1 MKIKGSVALAACA
14 GSAFATDGAL
24 AQSQPLSW
32 GPPPGQAWSWTGFYI
47 GGHLGHAWQQNQTG
61 ATYLDLPAF
70 TVPVVNDT
78 SASGFMGGGQIGYNW
93 QAGMAVFGIEAD
105 ISSLSGGRT
114 VSQTALIGGVDNTF
128 TSRNEIEWIGTIR
141 GRAGMTIGGRALLYG
156 TGGFAYG
163 SVSNVNTESSV
174 IAGTSATA
182 REQTTRNGY
191 VLGGGLEYMF
201 SPSWTVRVEGLFVD
215 FGTRAVNPTGTCAGA
230 GTAASCAPVT
240 FSNDATIA
248 RAAINFRFPPPAP
261 PPP

>member
-14 GSAFATDGAL
+14 GSAFATDGAV

-47 GGHLGHAWQQNQTG
+47 GGHLGHAWQKQQTG
-61 ATYLDLPAF
+61 AAYADVGGLTYPL
-70 TVPVVNDT
+70 VNDT
-78 SASGFMGGGQIGYNW
+78 SASGFIGGGQIGYNW

-105 ISSLSGGRT
+105 ISSMSGGRT
-114 VSQTALIGGVDNTF
+114 VSQTMLIFGDDNTF

-141 GRAGMTIGGRALLYG
+141 GRAGMTIGGRALVYG

-163 SVSNVNTESSV
+163 SVSNLNTETSISF
-174 IAGTSATA
+174 GTSATA

-191 VLGGGLEYMF
+191 VLGGGLEYIV
-201 SPSWTVRVEGLFVD
+201 SPSWTVRLEGLFVD
-215 FGTRAVNPTGTCAGA
+215 LGTTAVNPAGTCGGGA
-230 GTAASCAPVT
+230 TGCRPVT
-240 FSNDATIA
+240 FNIEATIA
-248 RAAINFRFPPPAP
+248 RMAINFKFPPPP